1 MGQMIPQDYVLA
13 MVPIILWMSVVVYGT
28 VNSRSVLSSLSLR
41 RSFKELTME
50 RHSQLDVLDV
60 FRVVAIIWV
69 MINHTGSEGR
79 VDNLDRLPS
88 AEKFKCGRRYT
99 KCGPF
104 LLGLLL
110 GTATTKMRPSLDRRM
125 SRLIA
130 TLFFVL
136 CVCVIYAIL
145 PQYWYGDHLTRYNLY
160 YTATF
165 RTVFS
170 IGVCGMIL
178 AIVSRFER

>member
-1 MGQMIPQDYVLA
+1 MGQMIPQDYVFA

-79 VDNLDRLPS
+79 VDILDRLPS
-88 AEKFKCGRRYT
+88 AEKFK
-99 KCGPF
+99 
-104 LLGLLL
+104 
-110 GTATTKMRPSLDRRM
+110 
-125 SRLIA
+125 
-130 TLFFVL
+130 
-136 CVCVIYAIL
+136 
-145 PQYWYGDHLTRYNLY
+145 
-160 YTATF
+160 
-165 RTVFS
+165 
-170 IGVCGMIL
+170 
-178 AIVSRFER
+178 